1 MKYEDFIKRIRKSLY
16 YGVGTPD
23 TEMSVSLPFAEY
35 AADLFSET
43 HRGHSLHRLSCVSA
57 AQVHATPCSLI
68 MALIYLDRL
77 NVIDSGYSCRITPQQ
92 LFVVS
97 LVSTHSSITCKLM
110 QTTIWTHRKK
120 VHGYKCRNCS
130 CWNKFPL
137 VSLSAEWKMT
147 MILIRNK
154 L

>member
-1 MKYEDFIKRIRKSLY
+1 MGRFKLCASPREVFKKFSRIYVLANFLNFQVMKYEDFIKRIRKSLY

-110 QTTIWTHRKK
+110 QTTI
-120 VHGYKCRNCS
+120 
-130 CWNKFPL
+130 
-137 VSLSAEWKMT
+137 
-147 MILIRNK
+147 
-154 L
+154 